1 MATLFDLAQAYL
13 NQGMP
18 SISPIFTNTGIP
30 AATIQPVPT
39 QDPVEGLT
47 PEQLLLLSAQQN
59 QGGGGNE
66 FIGGGAFGN
75 LDLSRSKTFTKD
87 VYDEELGD
95 FIPTELTGYYNP
107 TLGNYQTFE
116 GKNINPMF
124 SNTGLPT
131 FGLGSLAAN
140 LFGFAPKTVGGYK
153 PGSIRGF
160 YDRPGDFFNRNR
172 NEAPGMTPAQM
183 TRRKKGLESLGKI
196 YENIG
201 RTRDRIRPGRDDDR
215 GGRDRD
221 GGASA
226 AAQSDAAAGMGGY

>member
-13 NQGMP
+13 NRGMP
-18 SISPIFTNTGIP
+18 SISPIFSNTTP
-30 AATIQPVPT
+30 TPTPQPTPPT
-39 QDPVEGLT
+39 QDPVQGLT
-47 PEQLLLLSAQQN
+47 PEQLLLLSS
-59 QGGGGNE
+59 QGGGRDDPM
-66 FIGGGAFGN
+66 GGGAFGN
-75 LDLSRSKTFTKD
+75 LDLSDSKTFTKD

-95 FIPTELTGYYNP
+95 FIPTELTGYKN
-107 TLGNYQTFE
+107 LNSGLYQTF
-116 GKNINPMF
+116 GGQNINPAF
-124 SNTGLPT
+124 SNTGLPS

-215 GGRDRD
+215 GDRGGRDQD

>member
-13 NQGMP
+13 NRGMP

-95 FIPTELTGYYNP
+95 FIPTELTAYYNP
-107 TLGNYQTFE
+107 ELGNFQTFE
-116 GKNINPMF
+116 GKNINPAF
-124 SNTGLPT
+124 TNIPLGIFGTGLEL
-131 FGLGSLAAN
+131 LGIK
-140 LFGFAPKTVGGYK
+140 PRTIGGYTSGK
-153 PGSIRGF
+153 IRGT
-160 YDRPGDFFNRNR
+160 YDTPFDLITGNKNEPPGR
-172 NEAPGMTPAQM
+172 TPAQI
-183 TRRKKGLESLGKI
+183 TKRKKGLESLGKV
-196 YENIG
+196 YEEIG
-201 RTRDRIRPGRDDDR
+201 RTRDIDTNEPGSGVGAPTQTQRQAGPGFR
-215 GGRDRD
+215 GSGT
-221 GGASA
+221 A
-226 AAQSDAAAGMGGY
+226 AEMGSF

>member
-13 NQGMP
+13 NRGMP
-18 SISPIFTNTGIP
+18 SISPIFSNTTP
-30 AATIQPVPT
+30 TPTPQPTPPT
-39 QDPVEGLT
+39 QDPVQGLT
-47 PEQLLLLSAQQN
+47 PEQLLLLSS
-59 QGGGGNE
+59 QGGGRDDPM
-66 FIGGGAFGN
+66 GGGAFGN
-75 LDLSRSKTFTKD
+75 LDLSDSKTFTKD

-95 FIPTELTGYYNP
+95 FIPTELTGYKN
-107 TLGNYQTFE
+107 LNSGLYQTF
-116 GKNINPMF
+116 GGQNINPAF
-124 SNTGLPT
+124 SNTGLPS

-201 RTRDRIRPGRDDDR
+201 RTRDNDR
-215 GGRDRD
+215 GNGAPGPGETS
-221 GGASA
+221 GGTFGSSTDDSSF
-226 AAQSDAAAGMGGY
+226 SDYS